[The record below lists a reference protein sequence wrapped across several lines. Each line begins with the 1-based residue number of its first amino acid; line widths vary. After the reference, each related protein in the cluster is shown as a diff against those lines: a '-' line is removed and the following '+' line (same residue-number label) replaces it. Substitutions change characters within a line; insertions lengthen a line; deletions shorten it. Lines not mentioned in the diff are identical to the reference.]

1 MNDLFDDLP
10 KPDVD
15 WYPEWLTSE
24 SATHALAQLIDEVA
38 WKQESMGTPAGR
50 VALPR
55 LTAWQGEA
63 DAVYVYSGI
72 RNVPQAWTPMV
83 SELKARAE
91 TTSG

>member
-10 KPDVD
+10 KPDVV
-15 WYPEWLTSE
+15 WYPDWLAAETAE
-24 SATHALAQLIDEVA
+24 RALLQLIDEVA

-63 DAVYVYSGI
+63 DAIYIADGGGTEDGG
-72 RNVPQAWTPMV
+72 RNDLRVPLQ
-83 SELKARAE
+83 
-91 TTSG
+91 